1 MKKDKYEYKMISLRP
16 NDHRFSNFEKEIK
29 KHGKNGFRLVTVVKE
44 NESPNCM
51 HYFEKIVKE

>member
-1 MKKDKYEYKMISLRP
+1 MISLIP

-29 KHGKNGFRLVTVVKE
+29 KHGKNGFRLVAVVKE
-44 NESPNCM
+44 HESPNCM